1 MKTLA
6 ILFMLLLASGTI
18 VGLVAC
24 DDDDNPTTQETCI
37 DTKTGAQMTIKEA
50 LQIAEDSECGQE
62 GSIKDTYMCNPDTGT
77 WWIDLEIE
85 KEGCNPA
92 CVVDIDDKTAEINW
106 RCTGVIPE

>member
-1 MKTLA
+1 MKRLA
-6 ILFMLLLASGTI
+6 LILSILLLLLTI
-18 VGLVAC
+18 GC
-24 DDDDNPTTQETCI
+24 DDDDNSPKQETCI
-37 DTKTGAQMTIKEA
+37 DTKTGALMTLEEA

-85 KEGCNPA
+85 KEGCSPA

-106 RCTGVIPE
+106 RCTGVVPED